1 MADISETL
9 CGIKFKNPFLLAS
22 GHPADNA
29 IKVKKAAAAGWGGVV
44 LKTIGPAGWPDSSKE
59 GYKHPRPNFWITRQS
74 KHIKKGSVFAFEN
87 ITGIDQLGKTR
98 WFEREIGEAKDS
110 GIPVIASIAAASIKD
125 WVELA
130 CAVEKAGVD
139 MVELNTSGP
148 YAITEMGMGDIT
160 GKDPTTMADV
170 VKALKKACTIPIIPK
185 LSPNLTP
192 TVLVDIAKA
201 AANAGAD
208 GLAGINTVLG
218 VNGIDIETGLP
229 LCTCVGLDGK
239 PKSIFA
245 GISGSAIKP
254 IGLRIALQV
263 CKSVS
268 IPYSA
273 AGGLT
278 DWQDCVEFIM
288 AGATTLQLCTGP
300 MVFGY
305 EMVRGLTEGL
315 EKFMDRKGYKSISD
329 FKGMS
334 LKYFGKY
341 GDLKVEPAIYS
352 TINEELCTGC
362 GLCVKACEAAAT
374 TAIILKDGIAKV
386 DKTLCVG
393 CNLCNLVCPEGA
405 AKLVGVPAAT

>member
-1 MADISETL
+1 
-9 CGIKFKNPFLLAS
+9 
-22 GHPADNA
+22 
-29 IKVKKAAAAGWGGVV
+29 
-44 LKTIGPAGWPDSSKE
+44 
-59 GYKHPRPNFWITRQS
+59 
-74 KHIKKGSVFAFEN
+74 
-87 ITGIDQLGKTR
+87 
-98 WFEREIGEAKDS
+98 
-110 GIPVIASIAAASIKD
+110 
-125 WVELA
+125 
-130 CAVEKAGVD
+130 

-148 YAITEMGMGDIT
+148 YAITEMGMGDLT
-160 GKDPTTMADV
+160 GKDPSTMAEV
-170 VKALKKACTIPIIPK
+170 VKAIKKACSIPVLPK

-201 AANAGAD
+201 AASAGAD
-208 GLAGINTVLG
+208 ALTGINTVLG

-273 AGGLT
+273 IGGLT

-288 AGATTLQLCTGP
+288 AGATTVQLCTGP
-300 MVFGY
+300 MVFGFD
-305 EMVRGLTEGL
+305 MVKSLTEGL

-341 GDLKVEPAIYS
+341 GDLKVEPTIYS
-352 TINEELCTGC
+352 MINEELCTGC
-362 GLCVKACEAAAT
+362 GLCVKACEAAASN
-374 TAIILKDGIAKV
+374 AITLKGGIAKV
-386 DKTLCVG
+386 DKELCIG

>member
-9 CGIKFKNPFLLAS
+9 CGVKFKNPFLLAS

-29 IKVKKAAAAGWGGVV
+29 IKVKKAAASGWGGVV
-44 LKTIGPAGWPDSSKE
+44 LKTIGPAGWPDPSKE

-74 KHIKKGSVFAFEN
+74 KYIKKGSVFAFEN
-87 ITGIDQLGKTR
+87 ITGIDKLGKTR
-98 WFEREIGEAKDS
+98 WFEREIGDAKDS
-110 GIPVIASIAAASIKD
+110 GIPVIASIAAATIKD
-125 WVELA
+125 WVDLA
-130 CAVEKAGVD
+130 CAVEKSGVD

-148 YAITEMGMGDIT
+148 YAITEMGMGDLT
-160 GKDPTTMADV
+160 GKDPSTMAEV
-170 VKALKKACTIPIIPK
+170 VKALKKACSIPVIPK

-208 GLAGINTVLG
+208 ALAGINTVLG

-254 IGLRIALQV
+254 IGLRIVLQV

-288 AGATTLQLCTGP
+288 GGATTLQLCTGP

-305 EMVRGLTEGL
+305 DMVKSLAEGL
-315 EKFMDRKGYKSISD
+315 EKFMDRKSYKSISD

-341 GDLKVEPAIYS
+341 GDLKVEPAVLA
-352 TINEELCTGC
+352 TIDEELCSGC
-362 GLCVKACEAAAT
+362 GLCVKACEAGGG
-374 TAIILKDGIAKV
+374 TAITIRDGIAKV
-386 DKTLCVG
+386 DKKLCVG

-405 AKLVGVPAAT
+405 AKLVGVPRVA

>member
-9 CGIKFKNPFLLAS
+9 CGIKFKNPFLIAS

-29 IKVKKAAAAGWGGVV
+29 IKVKKATAAGWGGVV
-44 LKTIGPAGWPDSSKE
+44 LKTIGPAGWPDPSKE

-74 KHIKKGSVFAFEN
+74 KYIKRGSVFAFEN
-87 ITGIDQLGKTR
+87 ITGIDTLGKTQ
-98 WFEREIGEAKDS
+98 WLKREISEAKS
-110 GIPVIASIAAASIKD
+110 AGIPVIASIAAATVKD
-125 WVELA
+125 WVDLA

-139 MVELNTSGP
+139 MIELNTSGP
-148 YAITEMGMGDIT
+148 YAITEMGMGDIS
-160 GKDPTTMADV
+160 GKDPSTMFEI
-170 VKALKKACTIPIIPK
+170 VKALKSACRIPIMPK

-192 TVLVDIAKA
+192 TVLVEVAKA
-201 AANAGAD
+201 AASAGAD
-208 GLAGINTVLG
+208 ALAGINTVLG
-218 VNGIDIETGLP
+218 VNGIDIETALP

-278 DWQDCVEFIM
+278 DWKDCVEFIM

-305 EMVRGLTEGL
+305 DMVKSLTEGL
-315 EKFMDRKGYKSISD
+315 EQFMDRKGYKSIKD

-341 GDLKVEPAIYS
+341 GDLKVEPAVSS
-352 TINEELCTGC
+352 TIDEELCTGC
-362 GLCVKACEAAAT
+362 GLCVKACEVAAS
-374 TAIILKDGIAKV
+374 TAITLKDGIAKV
-386 DKTLCVG
+386 DKALCIG

-405 AKLVGVPAAT
+405 AKLVGVPTVA

>member
-9 CGIKFKNPFLLAS
+9 CGIKFKNPFLIAS

-29 IKVKKAAAAGWGGVV
+29 AKVKKAAAAGWGGVV
-44 LKTIGPAGWPDSSKE
+44 LKTIGPAGWPDPSKE
-59 GYKHPRPNFWITRQS
+59 GYKHPRPNFWITRQT
-74 KHIKKGSVFAFEN
+74 KYIKRGSVFAFEN
-87 ITGIDQLGKTR
+87 ITGIDKLGKTQ
-98 WFEREIGEAKDS
+98 WFKREIGEAKAS
-110 GIPVIASIAAASIKD
+110 GIPVIASIAAANIND
-125 WVELA
+125 WVDLA

-160 GKDPTTMADV
+160 GKDPTTMFEV
-170 VKALKKACTIPIIPK
+170 VKALKSACHIPIIPK

-192 TVLVDIAKA
+192 TVLVEVAKA
-201 AANAGAD
+201 AVNAGAD
-208 GLAGINTVLG
+208 ALAGINTVLG

-229 LCTCVGLDGK
+229 LCLCEGVDGK

-254 IGLRIALQV
+254 IGLRITVQV

-268 IPYSA
+268 VPYSA
-273 AGGLT
+273 MGGIV

-288 AGATTLQLCTGP
+288 AGATTLQLCTAP
-300 MVFGY
+300 MVYGY
-305 EMVRGLTEGL
+305 DMVKSLTEGL
-315 EKFMDRKGYKSISD
+315 EQFMDRKGYKSIKD

-341 GDLKVEPAIYS
+341 GDLKVEPAVSS
-352 TINEELCTGC
+352 TIDEELCTGC
-362 GLCVKACEAAAT
+362 GLCVKACEAAAS
-374 TAIILKDGIAKV
+374 TAITLKDGIAKV
-386 DKTLCVG
+386 DKALCVG

-405 AKLVGVPAAT
+405 AKLAGVPTAT